1 MRTAR
6 SPEQKISIKIGL
18 ILLVIVLYFVGLF
31 IFSITLKHKID
42 TQKQEMDNAYR
53 VLSYSNN
60 LISSVQQAQDALN
73 RYLVS
78 PTRSHQ
84 RQYDSISNDIFWQIS
99 NIKRL
104 SPESGKDLL
113 LEEIDSLLLEKNRIV
128 HRLTAQFSSQNPVE
142 EIDKKIETYDEVI
155 QDSIVVTLN
164 KDTTVIPAP
173 KRNFWGRLRD
183 LFSPKEIPD
192 STVTITHT
200 EQQARSVSRVD
211 TTVYAD
217 LKQVTREASKTYAS
231 QMEGIEREVR
241 ELVLAE
247 QNISLRISRLI
258 TQFYNEAIAIT
269 RQVNDNSEILSRRII
284 TFALSVGAISILL
297 ILIII
302 LLIIN
307 DLNKGQKA
315 RIELAQEKQIT
326 EELIESRHKLLLSV
340 SHDIKTPL
348 SSMMGYMEMW
358 DSEELSDD
366 TKRQLHTARNSGL
379 HILSMLNNLLEFS
392 RMESNKTVLHFSRF
406 NLIELMEDIIGMFR
420 PFTVEK
426 ELEMRFENLVCSPFF
441 VETDYTVLK
450 QILTNV
456 ISNAVKYTLQGSVTI
471 RLQQDKQLIFAVSD
485 TGIGIDKE
493 DIGQIFKPFSRIKNP
508 LKAEGNGFGLYV
520 TRGLVDSLKGEITL
534 SSEKE
539 KGTTVTIR
547 LPITQREGPV
557 EDEVMAGMVSSAK
570 RYRKV
575 LLFEDDSSLGNM
587 VQEFLT
593 RHGYKVKRCNHAR
606 DVKGFVR
613 IISSFDIVFTDMQMG
628 EITGLDILHEIREK
642 DDNIP
647 VWLMTAYDEYTPA
660 LAIKEGFTGLIPKPI
675 PMGSLLQI
683 LSGEKEPKQEKEP
696 IQDEASLS
704 GRFPQLTALFNGDVG
719 AVKDILSQ
727 FVQSSEK
734 EREELKKLIHENRF
748 KEAQQLCHRIHPFYS
763 QLDATHISEKLQKMD
778 RLRGA
783 DEDAWPQWKEELLE
797 TIRQM
802 ELFAEDIR
810 KNFLK

>member
-1 MRTAR
+1 MRSAN
-6 SPEQKISIKIGL
+6 SPEHKIRIKIGL

-31 IFSITLKHKID
+31 IFSLTLKHKID
-42 TQKQEMDNAYR
+42 TQKQEMDNAYQ

-84 RQYDSISNDIFWQIS
+84 RQYDSISNDIFRQIS
-99 NIKRL
+99 DIKSL
-104 SPESGKDLL
+104 SPERGKDLL
-113 LEEIDSLLLEKNRIV
+113 LEDIDSLLQEKNKII
-128 HRLTAQFSSQNPVE
+128 HRLTVQFSSQNPLE
-142 EIDKKIETYDEVI
+142 EVDKKIETYDEII
-155 QDSIVVTLN
+155 QDSIVVTMN
-164 KDTTVIPAP
+164 KDTTVVAAP
-173 KRNFWGRLRD
+173 KKDFWGRLKD
-183 LFSPKEIPD
+183 LFNPKDAPD
-192 STVTITHT
+192 STVTIAHT
-200 EQQARSVSRVD
+200 EKQARSVSRVD
-211 TTVYAD
+211 TTLYAD
-217 LKQVTREASKTYAS
+217 LKQVTQKASQTYSS
-231 QMEGIEREVR
+231 QMEGIKREVR
-241 ELVLAE
+241 ELVFAE

-258 TQFYNEAIAIT
+258 TQFYNEAIEIT
-269 RQVNDNSEILSRRII
+269 RQGNDNSEILSRRII

-302 LLIIN
+302 FLIID

-315 RIELAQEKQIT
+315 RIDLAREKQLT
-326 EELIESRHKLLLSV
+326 EELINSRHQLLLSV

-358 DSEELSDD
+358 DAEELPDD
-366 TKRQLHTARNSGL
+366 MKRQLHSARNSGL

-406 NLIELMEDIIGMFR
+406 NLIELMQDIIGMFR
-420 PFTVEK
+420 PFTDEK
-426 ELEMRFENLVCSPFF
+426 ALDMRFENLAGSPFF

-456 ISNAVKYTLQGSVTI
+456 ISNAVKYTLQGSITI
-471 RLQQDKQLIFAVSD
+471 SLQQDEQLIFTVSD
-485 TGIGIDKE
+485 TGVGIDKE
-493 DIGQIFKPFSRIKNP
+493 DLGQIFKPFSRIKNP

-520 TRGLVDSLKGEITL
+520 TKGLVDSLQGEITL

-547 LPITQREGPV
+547 LPITQMEGPV
-557 EDEVMAGMVSSAK
+557 KDEVITGSVSSEK
-570 RYRKV
+570 RYQKV
-575 LLFEDDSSLGNM
+575 LLFEDDASLGNM
-587 VQEFLT
+587 IQEFLT

-628 EITGLDILHEIREK
+628 ETTGLDILQEIREK

-647 VWLMTAYDEYTPA
+647 VWLMTAYDAYTPESA
-660 LAIKEGFTGLIPKPI
+660 MKEGFTGLIPKPI

-683 LSGEKEPKQEKEP
+683 LSGEKELK
-696 IQDEASLS
+696 QDEVSLS
-704 GRFPQLTALFNGDVG
+704 ARFPQLTALFNGDAG

-734 EREELKKLIHENRF
+734 DREELKVLIHENRF
-748 KEAQQLCHRIHPFYS
+748 KDAKQLCHRMHPFYS
-763 QLDATHISEKLQKMD
+763 QLDANHISEALRKMD
-778 RLRGA
+778 HLRVA
-783 DEDAWPQWKEELLE
+783 DEDTWPQWKEELLE
-797 TIRQM
+797 TIREM
-802 ELFAEDIR
+802 ELFAENIR
-810 KNFLK
+810 KNFL